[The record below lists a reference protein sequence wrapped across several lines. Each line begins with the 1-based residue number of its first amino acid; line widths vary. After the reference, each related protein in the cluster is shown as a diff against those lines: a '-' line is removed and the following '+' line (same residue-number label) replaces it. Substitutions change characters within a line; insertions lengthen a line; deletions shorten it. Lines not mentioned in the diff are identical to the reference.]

1 VHARAAPALDFEF
14 ADRPVVVHPYGTPAQ
29 TAARV
34 ALIGMQTH
42 SRGELFISGR
52 VDSFIIMFQPAAL
65 GLLFSL
71 SAREFTDRGF
81 DAESVVGPGIGCF
94 HERLA
99 ECRSGEER
107 VRVADRFLLQRVL
120 DAGVLDGVSAAANQ
134 VIRRPGSVR
143 IPAMADSAGL
153 SLRQFERRFLQQVGM
168 SPKLLA
174 RIARFEAALDCM
186 ARSQTQTWT
195 EVAHRF
201 GYYDQMH
208 MVHEFAEF
216 TGETPKDTLR
226 NLGSVFHSLEHSS
239 HSRLIF

>member
-1 VHARAAPALDFEF
+1 
-14 ADRPVVVHPYGTPAQ
+14 
-29 TAARV
+29 
-34 ALIGMQTH
+34 
-42 SRGELFISGR
+42 
-52 VDSFIIMFQPAAL
+52 
-65 GLLFSL
+65 
-71 SAREFTDRGF
+71 
-81 DAESVVGPGIGCF
+81 
-94 HERLA
+94 
-99 ECRSGEER
+99 
-107 VRVADRFLLQRVL
+107 
-120 DAGVLDGVSAAANQ
+120 
-134 VIRRPGSVR
+134 
-143 IPAMADSAGL
+143 MADSAGL

-226 NLGSVFHSLEHSS
+226 NLGSVLHSLEHSS